1 MRAALIANVDDADP
15 GFVGRAL
22 RRRGVSFVEYLREQW
37 QDWPSLEGIDLV
49 VAMGSSW
56 SVYWD
61 QQSGP
66 ILAEQSLMAAAH
78 AAGIPLLGICF
89 GAQQLATVLG
99 GVVTNAQSP
108 EIGWYHVQNVSE
120 TAHLAPKSLTE
131 GPWMQ
136 WHYDKFSVPS
146 GATVLADSPVG
157 PQAILCGNSLGLQF
171 HPEAS
176 ESIVRQWSS
185 GEGEDELRTQG
196 INRGSL
202 LTETSATVDD
212 AERRCDELVAW
223 FLRDVAQK
231 HMPVV

>member
-15 GFVGRAL
+15 GFVGRSL
-22 RRRGVSFVEYLREQW
+22 RRRGFSFVEFLREQW
-37 QDWPSLEGIDLV
+37 ETWPTLEGIDLV

-61 QQSGP
+61 HVAGP
-66 ILAEQSLMAAAH
+66 ISAEQSILRSAH
-78 AAGIPLLGICF
+78 DAGIPVLGICF

-99 GVVTNAQSP
+99 GTVTNAQSP
-108 EIGWYHVQNVSE
+108 EIGWFCVENIPE

-131 GPWMQ
+131 GRWMQ

-157 PQAILCGNSLGLQF
+157 PQAIVCGASLGLQF
-171 HPEAS
+171 HPEAT

-185 GEGEDELRTQG
+185 GEGADELAKQG
-196 INRGSL
+196 IEAGDL
-202 LTETSATVDD
+202 LRETSDTVVD

-231 HMPVV
+231 HMPLL

>member
-37 QDWPSLEGIDLV
+37 EGWPTLDGIDLV

-56 SVYWD
+56 SVYWEE
-61 QQSGP
+61 QAGP
-66 ILAEQSLMAAAH
+66 ISAEQALMASAH
-78 AAGIPLLGICF
+78 AAGIPVLGICF

-108 EIGWYHVQNVSE
+108 EIGWFSVQNVSE
-120 TAHLAPKSLTE
+120 AAHLSPNCLTS
-131 GPWMQ
+131 GRWMQ

-157 PQAILCGNSLGLQF
+157 PQAIVCGTSLGLQF

-185 GEGEDELRTQG
+185 GEGDEELKKQG
-196 INRGSL
+196 INRDSL
-202 LTETSATVDD
+202 LAETSATVVD

-231 HMPVV
+231 HMPLL

>member
-37 QDWPSLEGIDLV
+37 REWPSLEGIDLV

-56 SVYWD
+56 SVYWED
-61 QQSGP
+61 QSGP
-66 ILAEQSLMAAAH
+66 ISAEQKLMASAH
-78 AAGIPLLGICF
+78 EAGIPVLGICF
-89 GAQQLATVLG
+89 GAQQLSTVLG

-108 EIGWYHVQNVSE
+108 EIGWFSVENVPES
-120 TAHLAPKSLTE
+120 AHLAPKCLTE
-131 GPWMQ
+131 GRWMQ

-157 PQAILCGNSLGLQF
+157 PQAIVCGTSLGLQF

-185 GEGEDELRTQG
+185 SEGAAELEKQG
-196 INRGSL
+196 ISREEL
-202 LTETSATVDD
+202 LAETSTTVED

-223 FLRDVAQK
+223 FLTDVAQK
-231 HMPVV
+231 HIPTP